1 MSLVERI
8 ARWRVALGFVFGAM
22 VFWLARPTWP
32 SLLAGGSLAIA
43 GEVVRIWAAGHI
55 EKSREVTS
63 SGPYRWIRHP
73 LYLGTT
79 IIAVGIVI
87 ASRSWVVA
95 GLVALYVVVP
105 LWSAI
110 RAEEAHL
117 PARRADPHVRIALA
131 QKLPGLPDRGR
142 RRGAAK
148 IFAKPFTIASDQ
160 IFQLRPSRSSPRLSP

>member
-1 MSLVERI
+1 MRLVQRI

-32 SLLAGGSLAIA
+32 SLMAGSSLAIA
-43 GEVVRIWAAGHI
+43 GELLRIWAAGHI

-79 IIAVGIVI
+79 IIAVGIVV
-87 ASRSWVVA
+87 AARSWVVA
-95 GLVALYVVVP
+95 GLVALYVVGP

-117 PARRADPHVRIALA
+117 RDKFGADYDAYAARQASPMARSFSAARALA
-131 QKLPGLPDRGR
+131 NREHH
-142 RRGAAK
+142 
-148 IFAKPFTIASDQ
+148 TIAGLLAGLTLLALKVGLS
-160 IFQLRPSRSSPRLSP
+160 LR

>member
-1 MSLVERI
+1 MSVVQRI

-32 SLLAGGSLAIA
+32 SLIAGGSLAIA
-43 GEVVRIWAAGHI
+43 GEVLRIWAAGHI

-79 IIAVGIVI
+79 IISLGIVI
-87 ASRSWVVA
+87 ASRRWVVA
-95 GLVALYVVVP
+95 GLVVLYVVVP

-117 PARRADPHVRIALA
+117 RDKFGADYDAYAARQASPMARSFSATRALA
-131 QKLPGLPDRGR
+131 NREHH
-142 RRGAAK
+142 
-148 IFAKPFTIASDQ
+148 TIAGLLAGLTLLALKVGLS
-160 IFQLRPSRSSPRLSP
+160 LR